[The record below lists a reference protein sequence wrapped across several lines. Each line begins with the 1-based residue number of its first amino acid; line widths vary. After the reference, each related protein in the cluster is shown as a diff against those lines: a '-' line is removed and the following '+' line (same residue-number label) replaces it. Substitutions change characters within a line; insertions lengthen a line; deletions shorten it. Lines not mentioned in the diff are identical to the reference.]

1 MPKIKIYD
9 NLILENNWFW
19 PTPTKVNS
27 RCTFSKSLTSFVGFE
42 RTFKS
47 RSHINKISGIIC
59 CSAINTEMGNK
70 DFKKEVWIYLADLA
84 NINQSKS
91 SQETFLFSTLVD
103 KGIGSSTGRGGGLG
117 TTKDL
122 GQLGTWKTLGLGTS
136 RRTLNHLDQNWLAL
150 RLKREIQAIVSLVI
164 YYAKF
169 ATIAGLARVYHK
181 FTPNTFDFT
190 FAVTWKTAA
199 PRDRR
204 KRY

>member
-136 RRTLNHLDQNWLAL
+136 RRPLTKPL
-150 RLKREIQAIVSLVI
+150 RPKLTGSPGEERNSSNS
-164 YYAKF
+164 
-169 ATIAGLARVYHK
+169 
-181 FTPNTFDFT
+181 FTGNLLSKICNNSRTGKSISQIHTKHFLFQ
-190 FAVTWKTAA
+190 FCCCV
-199 PRDRR
+199 
-204 KRY
+204 